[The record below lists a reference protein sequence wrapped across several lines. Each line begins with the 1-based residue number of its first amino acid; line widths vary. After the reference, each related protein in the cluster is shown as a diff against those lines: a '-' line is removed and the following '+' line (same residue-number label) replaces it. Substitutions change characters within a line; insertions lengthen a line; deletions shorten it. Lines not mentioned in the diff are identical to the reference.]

1 MSSPAMMHIVTGLKS
16 RNQETRAKSA
26 KELHHYVINFELFF
40 NVTQLFY
47 SVQQVTTEL
56 REVSVEEWTAF
67 MDEFNKHIHDMV
79 TSKDTHEKLG
89 GISAMSMQFIFTA
102 TVKKNPLI
110 FVNFY
115 SLPHKR
121 RRRKNQHKD

>member
-1 MSSPAMMHIVTGLKS
+1 MMHIVTGLKS

-26 KELHHYVINFELFF
+26 KELHHYVIYRAIKVAIFILCLILYFG
-40 NVTQLFY
+40 
-47 SVQQVTTEL
+47 QQVTTEL

-89 GISAMSMQFIFTA
+89 GISAMSMQR
-102 TVKKNPLI
+102 N
-110 FVNFY
+110 
-115 SLPHKR
+115 
-121 RRRKNQHKD
+121 